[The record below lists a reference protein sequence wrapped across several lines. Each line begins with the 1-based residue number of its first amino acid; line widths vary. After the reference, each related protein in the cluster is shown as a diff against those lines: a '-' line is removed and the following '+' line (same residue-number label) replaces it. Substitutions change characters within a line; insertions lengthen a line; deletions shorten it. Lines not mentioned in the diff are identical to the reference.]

1 MLQKIFATGIAIG
14 LSVSGFAQS
23 PDTSAVIASATTP
36 ETTTAAPTP
45 PEEKK
50 PFLTI
55 SGSADVYY
63 RVDFSKQ
70 AANNRTSFTGTHNN
84 FSIGMASV
92 KLEHKGEKVSM
103 VADLGFGPRAKE
115 FAYTDEG
122 ITQAIK
128 QLYISYSPAD
138 WIKFTAGTWATHVGY
153 ELVDPQLNRNYS
165 MSYMFTN
172 GPFTHTGIKAELT
185 KGKSGFMIG
194 VANATDYR
202 ISPDGYINKKFII
215 AQYSLAASDN
225 VKFYLNYV
233 GGQNPDTSKMN
244 QFDLVATA
252 KVSDKFNI
260 GFNGTINSTKVWDG
274 EKNMDAKSWSGA
286 ALYLNVDPKPWFG
299 LSLRTEY
306 FSDKNQFKISTGTEN
321 GASVFATTLSANF
334 RTGGFIFIP
343 EFRMD
348 SASEEIF
355 IDKDGNGKKGAGS
368 FLLAAI
374 YSF

>member
-1 MLQKIFATGIAIG
+1 MLQKIFATGIAIAC
-14 LSVSGFAQS
+14 SVSGFAQS
-23 PDTSAVIASATTP
+23 PDTTAVAVSTTETISAPATP
-36 ETTTAAPTP
+36 E
-45 PEEKK
+45 KK
-50 PFLTI
+50 EPFLTI

-63 RVDFSKQ
+63 KLDFSKQ

-84 FSIGMASV
+84 FAIGMASV
-92 KLEHKGEKVSM
+92 KFEHKGEKVSM
-103 VADLGFGPRAKE
+103 VADLGFGPRTRE
-115 FAYTDEG
+115 FAYTDDG

-172 GPFTHTGIKAELT
+172 GPFTHTGVKAELS
-185 KGKSGFMIG
+185 KGKSGVMIG
-194 VANATDYR
+194 LANATDYR
-202 ISPDGYINKKFII
+202 IPPSDQVNKKFLI
-215 AQYSLAASDN
+215 AQYSFAASDN

-233 GGQNPDTSKMN
+233 GGKNPDTSKMN

-252 KVSDKFNI
+252 KVSDQFSL

-274 EKNMDAKSWSGA
+274 DKNLDAKSWGGA
-286 ALYLNVDPKPWFG
+286 ALYLNVDPVSWFG
-299 LSLRTEY
+299 LTLRTEY
-306 FSDKNQFKISTGTEN
+306 FSDKNQFKIYTGTAD

-334 RTGGFIFIP
+334 KTGGFIFIP
-343 EFRMD
+343 EFRLD
-348 SASEEIF
+348 SGSENIF